1 MTFEVYVAIPK
12 SLLRPMAIAFIIGGV
27 LVLVFHALSASPFGC
42 VVGSSL
48 LSIAGLLAQM

>member
-1 MTFEVYVAIPK
+1 MTFEVFITIPKALIRPVAIG
-12 SLLRPMAIAFIIGGV
+12 FIIGGV
-27 LVLVFHALSASPFGC
+27 LVLVFRALSASPFGC